1 MVGLEGWIRTIVT
14 LAIWNGAMYQV
25 IRYQSY
31 FLLALVYLSF
41 GAILVLKFLLSTHLV
56 PISLPPPNA
65 PLIHAKVNSL
75 CNSLHKQAKGAKILL
90 FAWAGV
96 KVAVYSRLLGTLG
109 VCWVAGNL
117 ALVQRTAK
125 VHFNVDILAS
135 VLAVRRRILS
145 AVLGVCSR
153 LKRK

>member
-1 MVGLEGWIRTIVT
+1 
-14 LAIWNGAMYQV
+14 MYQA
-25 IRYQSY
+25 ICYQSY

-41 GAILVLKFLLSTHLV
+41 STILVLKLLLIANLV

-65 PLIHAKVNSL
+65 PLIHAKINSL
-75 CNSLHKQAKGAKILL
+75 CNTLHKQAKGAKVLL

-125 VHFNVDILAS
+125 VHFDVDILAS
-135 VLAVRRRILS
+135 ILAVRRRVLS
-145 AVLGVCSR
+145 AVVGVCSR
-153 LKRK
+153 FKQK